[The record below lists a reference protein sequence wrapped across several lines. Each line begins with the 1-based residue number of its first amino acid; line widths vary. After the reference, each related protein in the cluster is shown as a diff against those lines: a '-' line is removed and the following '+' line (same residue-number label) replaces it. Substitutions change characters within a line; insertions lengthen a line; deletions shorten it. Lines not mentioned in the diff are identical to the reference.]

1 MSYDKLKTRDQ
12 IDDKYKWNIGA
23 MIEDE
28 DAIDSLLESIKT
40 NAAKYSEKY
49 TGNLTCDG
57 ATLAQAYIDKDQ
69 IWRELEKIYVY
80 AHMKRDENNANE
92 KYQAM
97 ADKAMSVIASVSAS
111 LSFFTPE
118 LLSASENTILGFIEE
133 TPELKTYQFTI
144 KDTLRQKAHV
154 LSPAEENILAQ
165 MSEITR
171 ASDDIFT
178 MLNNADIKFGT
189 ITDEDGNLVEL
200 THGNYIKF
208 MQSHNARLRQDAYNS
223 MYDAYKKL
231 INTIATTYN
240 YNVKSNVINARLRHY
255 DSARS
260 AALDGDNIPASVYDN
275 LVATVNDNL
284 PAMHR
289 YMELRK
295 KLMNL
300 DNLTMSD
307 IYVPLIEIPDQ
318 KFSFEEGL
326 DIMRQALKPLG
337 QEYINGMNE
346 GISEGWIDVY
356 ENEGKTSGA
365 YSYGCYDSYPYIL
378 LNYTDTLNDV
388 FTIIHEMGHSMH
400 AKYTRANQPYIYG
413 GHSIFTAEVASTVN
427 ESLLMAY
434 LFETND
440 DIQMKKYLLNMHL
453 EAFRTT
459 LFRQTMFAEFEDITH
474 KAIESGQVLTA
485 EWMCDQYEDLNRK
498 YYGPAVATDDT
509 IRYEWARIPHFYS
522 AFYVYKYATG
532 YSAATAICEKIL
544 TQGSEAALNY
554 IEFLK
559 TGQSDSPIE
568 LLKIAGV
575 DMSSPEPIKK
585 AMDKFNSL
593 LDELEKLI

>member
-28 DAIDSLLESIKT
+28 DAIDSQLESIKT

-240 YNVKSNVINARLRHY
+240 YNVKSDVINARLRHY

-307 IYVPLIEIPDQ
+307 IYVPLIEIPEQ
-318 KFSFEEGL
+318 KVSFEEGL

-365 YSYGCYDSYPYIL
+365 YSYGCYDSYPYI
-378 LNYTDTLNDV
+378 
-388 FTIIHEMGHSMH
+388 
-400 AKYTRANQPYIYG
+400 
-413 GHSIFTAEVASTVN
+413 
-427 ESLLMAY
+427 
-434 LFETND
+434 
-440 DIQMKKYLLNMHL
+440 
-453 EAFRTT
+453 
-459 LFRQTMFAEFEDITH
+459 
-474 KAIESGQVLTA
+474 
-485 EWMCDQYEDLNRK
+485 
-498 YYGPAVATDDT
+498 
-509 IRYEWARIPHFYS
+509 
-522 AFYVYKYATG
+522 
-532 YSAATAICEKIL
+532 
-544 TQGSEAALNY
+544 
-554 IEFLK
+554 
-559 TGQSDSPIE
+559 
-568 LLKIAGV
+568 
-575 DMSSPEPIKK
+575 
-585 AMDKFNSL
+585 
-593 LDELEKLI
+593 